1 MIAVE
6 AALQP
11 IVREMAEVSYVK
23 SWVLSTV
30 KRILNVH
37 TCLFLV
43 ESTLTFKHGAA
54 HDGSKNI
61 VLGELTPSTFTSFN
75 VVVEMVQ

>member
-6 AALQP
+6 DALQP
-11 IVREMAEVSYVK
+11 IVREMTEVSYVK

-43 ESTLTFKHGAA
+43 ESTITFKHGAA
-54 HDGSKNI
+54 HDG
-61 VLGELTPSTFTSFN
+61 
-75 VVVEMVQ
+75 